1 MIRSR
6 CLKEHSGYYVPIYA
20 LIHIRKPQTKKG
32 RPTVSNLKEVAM
44 STFGYRKRGFLAS
57 ISTGHTSYILAE
69 VESSRGGEYK
79 WGHCMLTMADC
90 RRRIQLE
97 FFLGT
102 LRARRESL
110 RKIDL
115 LIKELEQFRTALRT
129 EAGLIEQYEAKQKAK
144 PRKSN
149 KASKRKAVPNGRT
162 NKRSHAE

>member
-1 MIRSR
+1 
-6 CLKEHSGYYVPIYA
+6 
-20 LIHIRKPQTKKG
+20 
-32 RPTVSNLKEVAM
+32 M
-44 STFGYRKRGFLAS
+44 SIFGYRKRVFLAS
-57 ISTGHTSYILAE
+57 VSTGHTSYILTE

-115 LIKELEQFRTALRT
+115 LMNQLEQFRAVVRT
-129 EAGLIEQYEAKQKAK
+129 EAGLIEQYEAKQQSK

-149 KASKRKAVPNGRT
+149 RASKKRVVPNGRT
-162 NKRSHAE
+162 NKGSHAE